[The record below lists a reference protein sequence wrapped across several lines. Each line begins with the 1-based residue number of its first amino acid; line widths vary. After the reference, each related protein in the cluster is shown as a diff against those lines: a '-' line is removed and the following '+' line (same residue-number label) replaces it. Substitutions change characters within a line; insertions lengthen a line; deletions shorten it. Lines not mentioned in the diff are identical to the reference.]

1 MTIIWLKHAY
11 CWRNQH
17 YFHMNINNFYI
28 NTESIS
34 DNLSFPSS
42 FCYSVLKYYYILNI
56 LITDNKLK
64 SYKQTTFHAILLY
77 YWINF

>member
-28 NTESIS
+28 NTETIS

-42 FCYSVLKYYYILNI
+42 LCYSVLKYYYILNI
-56 LITDNKLK
+56 LITDKRK
-64 SYKQTTFHAILLY
+64 SYKQTTSHAILLY

>member
-1 MTIIWLKHAY
+1 MTIIWLKRAY

-17 YFHMNINNFYI
+17 YFHMNINYFYI
-28 NTESIS
+28 NTETIS

-42 FCYSVLKYYYILNI
+42 LCYSVLKYYYINI

-64 SYKQTTFHAILLY
+64 SYKQTTFHTILLY